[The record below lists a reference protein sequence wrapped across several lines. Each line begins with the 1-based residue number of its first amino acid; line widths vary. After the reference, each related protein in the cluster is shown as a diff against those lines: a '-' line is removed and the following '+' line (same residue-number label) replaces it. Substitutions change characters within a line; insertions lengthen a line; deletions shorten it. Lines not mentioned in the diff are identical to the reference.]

1 MAARRHAQTISVKL
15 DGQIRGWRMR
25 PDGFCRDVCAPT
37 GRIIPPCPCR
47 NTIAAQTIGIMNI
60 WTAKKVEEELNYLPN
75 NPVKPGLVKEP
86 GDWRWSSWR
95 YYFPQDALRLA
106 MDSVP

>member
-1 MAARRHAQTISVKL
+1 
-15 DGQIRGWRMR
+15 
-25 PDGFCRDVCAPT
+25 
-37 GRIIPPCPCR
+37 
-47 NTIAAQTIGIMNI
+47 MNI

-86 GDWRWSSWR
+86 GDWPWSSWR